1 MSLMNP
7 CQTEWEQHFAISSTC
22 EEASQLINT
31 VLDQLRQHGWREDD
45 IFAVH
50 VALQESLSNAIKHGN
65 RYDPSRT
72 IYVTCRLT
80 QQFFEAS
87 VKDEGAGF
95 DPTKVPDPTL
105 PENLDLPSGRGL
117 RLITGFMDQ
126 VEFHNGGR
134 QIVMRRYRGR
144 SPEMRTTN

>member
-1 MSLMNP
+1 MNP
-7 CQTEWEQHFAISSTC
+7 CQTEWEQHFAIASTC

-31 VLDQLRQHGWREDD
+31 ILDQLQRHGWREDD

-65 RYDPSRT
+65 RCDPSRT

-80 QQFFEAS
+80 QQCVEIS

-126 VEFHNGGR
+126 VEFRNGGR
-134 QIVMRRYRGR
+134 QIVMRRCRGQ
-144 SPEMRTTN
+144 SPEMHART